1 MISYEIGI
9 IVLLVC
15 VVVSRII
22 SVKAAKSMSKE
33 KKAEMIDKFSGFAAY
48 GMIPYVVIIAA
59 YFLVAKYTEMDK
71 IMLTWLYFGLLIL
84 MIIATQIYSI
94 KKLREMDLDSGYM
107 RKYTIARV
115 ISMTG
120 FAIFMVAVLPI

>member
-1 MISYEIGI
+1 M
-9 IVLLVC
+9 
-15 VVVSRII
+15 
-22 SVKAAKSMSKE
+22 KATRSISKE

-59 YFLVAKYTEMDK
+59 YFLVAKYTEIDK
-71 IMLTWLYFGLLIL
+71 VLLTWLYFGLLIL

-120 FAIFMVAVLPI
+120 FAVFMIAVIPI

>member
-9 IVLLVC
+9 VVLLVC

-22 SVKAAKSMSKE
+22 SVKAARSMSKE

-59 YFLVAKYTEMDK
+59 YFLVAKYTEIDK
-71 IMLTWLYFGLLIL
+71 VLLTWLYFGLLIL
-84 MIIATQIYSI
+84 MIIGTQIYSV
-94 KKLREMDLDSGYM
+94 KKLREMDLDSDYM
-107 RKYTIARV
+107 KKYAIARV

-120 FAIFMVAVLPI
+120 FTIFMAAVLPI

>member
-9 IVLLVC
+9 IILLTC

-22 SVKAAKSMSKE
+22 SMKATRSISKE

-59 YFLVAKYTEMDK
+59 YFLVAKYTEIDK
-71 IMLTWLYFGLLIL
+71 VLLTWLYFGLLIL

-120 FAIFMVAVLPI
+120 FAVFMIAVIPI

>member
-1 MISYEIGI
+1 MLSYEIGI

-22 SVKAAKSMSKE
+22 SVKAARSMSKE

-59 YFLVAKYTEMDK
+59 YFLVAKYTDIDK
-71 IMLTWLYFGLLIL
+71 ILLTWLYFGLLAL
-84 MIIATQIYSI
+84 MILEPRFTRF
-94 KKLREMDLDSGYM
+94 KN
-107 RKYTIARV
+107 
-115 ISMTG
+115 
-120 FAIFMVAVLPI
+120 